1 MIKGTEWDLRIG
13 IINEVMPEKR
23 EPILLFDQIEE
34 YPQFFE
40 LSPISFTVRI
50 FKRLPCACLK
60 SRSSSNA
67 W

>member
-1 MIKGTEWDLRIG
+1 VIKGAEWDLQIG
-13 IINEVMPEKR
+13 IINEVMPER
-23 EPILLFDQIEE
+23 GESIFLFDQIEE

-40 LSPISFTVRI
+40 LSPTSSTVRI

-67 W
+67 